1 MTWGMPLRA
10 MLRSRVITVPRSTC
24 HVAHTQHRDP
34 CYSACTTVVRPSHK
48 TRPGRGAPVRSFQR
62 SWRARNLTANGTGN
76 RMRGDPMHAWAE
88 APDELAQR
96 IEEKL
101 SQLDRFGLGS
111 VPQLLLEW
119 KRRAPK
125 PSPPPRPPPAAPRPN
140 PPNRDPS
147 VAKPLR
153 PHLPR

>member
-10 MLRSRVITVPRSTC
+10 MLRGRVITVPRSTC
-24 HVAHTQHRDP
+24 HVAHAQHRDP
-34 CYSACTTVVRPSHK
+34 RCSACTTVVRASHK
-48 TRPGRGAPVRSFQR
+48 TRPGSGASVRSFQR

-76 RMRGDPMHAWAE
+76 RVEDDPMHAWAE

-125 PSPPPRPPPAAPRPN
+125 PSPPPPPPPPAPPPPRPT
-140 PPNRDPS
+140 PR
-147 VAKPLR
+147 R
-153 PHLPR
+153 PKRER

>member
-10 MLRSRVITVPRSTC
+10 MLRGRVITVPRSTC
-24 HVAHTQHRDP
+24 HVAHAQHRDP
-34 CYSACTTVVRPSHK
+34 RCSARTTVVRASHK
-48 TRPGRGAPVRSFQR
+48 TRPGRGASVRSFQR

-101 SQLDRFGLGS
+101 SQLDRFGLGG

-125 PSPPPRPPPAAPRPN
+125 PAPPRRSPPDAPPPKRPK
-140 PPNRDPS
+140 RE
-147 VAKPLR
+147 R
-153 PHLPR
+153 

>member
-1 MTWGMPLRA
+1 
-10 MLRSRVITVPRSTC
+10 
-24 HVAHTQHRDP
+24 
-34 CYSACTTVVRPSHK
+34 
-48 TRPGRGAPVRSFQR
+48 
-62 SWRARNLTANGTGN
+62 
-76 RMRGDPMHAWAE
+76 MHAWAE

-125 PSPPPRPPPAAPRPN
+125 PSPRPRPSPDAPTPRRPKWE
-140 PPNRDPS
+140 R
-147 VAKPLR
+147 
-153 PHLPR
+153 

>member
-1 MTWGMPLRA
+1 
-10 MLRSRVITVPRSTC
+10 
-24 HVAHTQHRDP
+24 
-34 CYSACTTVVRPSHK
+34 
-48 TRPGRGAPVRSFQR
+48 
-62 SWRARNLTANGTGN
+62 
-76 RMRGDPMHAWAE
+76 MHAWAE

-125 PSPPPRPPPAAPRPN
+125 PSPPPRSPPDAPRPKH
-140 PPNRDPS
+140 PTRE
-147 VAKPLR
+147 R
-153 PHLPR
+153 